1 MITLCTKNYR
11 IGSDLL
17 ENEVVTVFL
26 ARSVDC
32 MFWFSCLCSIPTAWH
47 CEYILLQI
55 VLCFCC
61 LLLRCL

>member
-32 MFWFSCLCSIPTAWH
+32 MF
-47 CEYILLQI
+47 
-55 VLCFCC
+55 
-61 LLLRCL
+61 